1 MNKIESNMLV
11 MVNGQDLYVQPGT
24 TIAGLLVQLNIT
36 QIAVAVE
43 LNLQV
48 QPKTT
53 FAERVLRPDDRVEIV
68 SLVGG
73 G

>member
-1 MNKIESNMLV
+1 MNKNKSNLHV
-11 MVNGQDLYVQPGT
+11 TVNGRDVFVQPGT
-24 TIAGLLVQLNIT
+24 TIAGLLVQLDIT
-36 QIAVAVE
+36 QTAVAVE

-48 QPKTT
+48 QPKTA
-53 FAERVLRPDDRVEIV
+53 FAARVLQADDRIEVV